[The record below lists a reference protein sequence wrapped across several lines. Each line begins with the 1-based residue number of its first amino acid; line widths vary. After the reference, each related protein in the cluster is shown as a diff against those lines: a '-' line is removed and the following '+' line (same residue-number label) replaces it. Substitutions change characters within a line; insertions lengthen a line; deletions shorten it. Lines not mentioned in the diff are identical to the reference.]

1 MIVSAIASACART
14 TRATLRNA
22 VARSRND
29 TSRQRVFASCAAVTA
44 AATSSG
50 SVRRTEPTG
59 SSVAGLTETSS
70 VENARAIL
78 GIVRLPAGGGG
89 GRGAVEVLEQAGDPG
104 GEILLAH
111 MRLDR
116 LGAPAPLVE

>member
-14 TRATLRNA
+14 SRATSRKA
-22 VARSRND
+22 VARSRNG
-29 TSRQRVFASCAAVTA
+29 TSRQRVCTSRAAVTD
-44 AATSSG
+44 AATSAS
-50 SVRRTEPTG
+50 SVRRTEPTD

-70 VENARAIL
+70 VETAVAIV

-89 GRGAVEVLEQAGDPG
+89 GRGAVEILEEPGDPG

-111 MRLDR
+111 MRL
-116 LGAPAPLVE
+116 